1 MMKGIYLYMTM
12 CVAAIAFTACTN
24 ELEESTVP
32 ADNALVLTVGGFPAF
47 QETTETRAV
56 GNFDPG
62 KTEWTSGDKVLVR
75 VSSNGSTTQYAT
87 LTYENNTW
95 TTNPTLTRPESAFTV
110 EAWYAPAYSWSNNE
124 LSSTTPGTGEF
135 LHIEQTGLSDRNVTI
150 NFSSVTRNYSRLR
163 IVCSSGTNLNVC
175 LTDFTPAGSE
185 TTVQNYTLTT
195 DSKGNAYLYGMWTG
209 SSNLDVTYG
218 STSLVDKNITTASV
232 ANTSYVVD
240 ASFTNISNPTTC
252 DAIGNGTQDCPYI
265 LLNGTQLNDLATNSN
280 ANKGA
285 QYKMAADIDLS
296 QYSSNWSPFTFS
308 GTFDGNGH
316 AITRFSFS
324 GNKHPFGLFNQN
336 NGTIKNLTI
345 RDCNIVNNQ
354 GNANT
359 AAIAAQ
365 NNSGGV
371 IVNCHVVG
379 GSISCSNAAGIVL
392 INYGGKVIAC
402 SNSATIGGTN
412 TAGISYMLMSNPTII
427 GCYNVGNL
435 TGTGSNSNI
444 YNSIMGS
451 ATISACYWLNNGTV
465 TGDNGATTW
474 EAAIDDM
481 NNALQE
487 AGYDYQWVLENRQPV
502 INNP

>member
-1 MMKGIYLYMTM
+1 M
-12 CVAAIAFTACTN
+12 CIAAIVFTACTN
-24 ELEESTVP
+24 ELEESTVS
-32 ADNALVLTVGGFPAF
+32 ADNVLVLTVGDYPTFG
-47 QETTETRAV
+47 EGTDTRV
-56 GNFDPG
+56 GTFDPG
-62 KTEWTSGDKVLVR
+62 KTAWEEGDQILVR

-95 TTNPTLTRPESAFTV
+95 TPSQTLTRPSGTYTIN
-110 EAWYAPAYSWSNNE
+110 AWYAPAYEWNSGTLSLLSDKQAGTDEFLATTSNNGTITF
-124 LSSTTPGTGEF
+124 TTN
-135 LHIEQTGLSDRNVTI
+135 DR
-150 NFSSVTRNYSRLR
+150 SYSRLR
-163 IVCSSGTNLNVC
+163 IAGSSGTNLSVS
-175 LTDFTPAGSE
+175 LTDFTPAGNNTSSG
-185 TTVQNYTLTT
+185 TTNIDLTT
-195 DSKGNAYLYGMWTG
+195 DDKGNAYLYGTWTG

-218 STSLVDKNITTASV
+218 SQSLVNKDNITASV

-240 ASFTNISNPTTC
+240 ASFATIFPDPTKC
-252 DAIGNGTQDCPYI
+252 NEIGDGSTYPYI
-265 LLNGTQLNDLATNSN
+265 LLNGAQLNDLATNNN

-296 QYSSNWSPFTFS
+296 QYSSNWTPFTFS

-316 AITRFSFS
+316 AITGFNYS
-324 GNKHPFGLFNQN
+324 GSTMQFGLFNQN

-345 RDCNIVNNQ
+345 RDCNINNSY
-354 GNANT
+354 NNSNT

-371 IVNCHVVG
+371 IVSCHVVG

-487 AGYDYQWVLENRQPV
+487 AGYDYQWVLENGQPV

>member
-1 MMKGIYLYMTM
+1 M
-12 CVAAIAFTACTN
+12 CVAAIAFIACTN

-75 VSSNGSTTQYAT
+75 VSSNGSTPQYAT

-110 EAWYAPAYSWSNNE
+110 EAWYAPAYSWDSNGKM
-124 LSSTTPGTGEF
+124 TTSAAGTGEL
-135 LHIEQTGLSDRNVTI
+135 LHQTLDNQSERNIEI
-150 NFSSVTRNYSRLR
+150 NFSDVVRNYSRLR
-163 IVCSSGTNLNVC
+163 IVCSSGTNLNVS
-175 LTDFTPAGSE
+175 LTNFTPAGSE
-185 TTVQNYTLTT
+185 TTVQDYTLTT
-195 DSKGNAYLYGMWTG
+195 DSKGNAYLYGTWTG

-218 STSLVDKNITTASV
+218 SQSLVNKDNITASV

-240 ASFTNISNPTTC
+240 ASFATIFPDPTKC
-252 DAIGNGTQDCPYI
+252 NEIGDGSTYPYI
-265 LLNGTQLNDLATNSN
+265 LLNGAQLNDLATNNN

-296 QYSSNWSPFTFS
+296 QYSSNWTPFTFS
-308 GTFDGNGH
+308 GTFDGNGNGH
-316 AITRFSFS
+316 AITGFNYS
-324 GNKHPFGLFNQN
+324 GSTMQFGLFNQN

-345 RDCNIVNNQ
+345 RDCNINNSY
-354 GNANT
+354 NNSNT

-371 IVNCHVVG
+371 IVSCHVVG

-487 AGYDYQWVLENRQPV
+487 AGYDYQWVLENGQPV
-502 INNP
+502 INNQ